1 MQWDAHYTVSRSLTI
16 EIGAGGGL
24 AARCSISRPAQELA
38 LDAVPVLVAFA
49 GGATPRAALDSL
61 RSEYDLEEDGFAA
74 VVERLA
80 EEAFLIPAPASGAAV
95 PLAAEGFASVVAHH
109 LMLRDTLRVQA
120 YERAISRHA
129 RGCSVVEIGCG
140 SGILSIFAARAG
152 ARRVV
157 AIEES
162 GIASLAAE
170 MFRANGCD
178 GVVELR
184 LANSRDVELDEPAD
198 LLVHEIL
205 GIDPFFENLLPC
217 MRDARERLLRPGG
230 RFLPCRLQVEIVGL
244 EIDERR
250 PAQLVAETRQLAALY
265 GVDLGPLARLLADLD
280 ARQLPRNMDYDPTDF
295 RHRPLS
301 RELTIFDIDF
311 GAGTLEDAGDARE
324 VRLPIREAGVLGGV
338 SVSFRAHLDEEIQLT
353 NSPFAPPT
361 HWGRDV
367 RGLSRRVPVAPG
379 DEVALR
385 LELRTERGRQKL
397 HVDLA

>member
-1 MQWDAHYTVSRSLTI
+1 MQWDTHYTVSRSLTI

-24 AARCSISRPAQELA
+24 AARSSVSRPAQELA
-38 LDAVPVLVAFA
+38 LDALPVLLAFA
-49 GGATPRAALDSL
+49 GGATPRAALEGL
-61 RSEYDLEEDGFAA
+61 RSDYDLEEDGFAA

-80 EEAFLIPAPASGAAV
+80 EEAFLLPAPGSGAAA
-95 PLAAEGFASVVAHH
+95 PLAAEGFASVLSHH
-109 LMLRDTLRVQA
+109 TMLRDTLRVQA
-120 YERAISRHA
+120 YERAISRHS
-129 RGCSVVEIGCG
+129 RGRSVVEIGCG

-162 GIASLAAE
+162 GIAGLAAE

-184 LANSRDVELDEPAD
+184 LANSRDVELAEPAD
-198 LLVHEIL
+198 LIIHEIL
-205 GIDPFFENLLPC
+205 GVDPFFENLLPC

-230 RFLPCRLQVEIVGL
+230 RFLPYRLQVEVVGL
-244 EIDERR
+244 ELDERR
-250 PAQLVAETRQLAALY
+250 PSQLAAEARQLEGLY
-265 GVDLGPLARLLADLD
+265 GVDLGPLARLLAALD
-280 ARQLPRNMDYDPTDF
+280 PQQIPRYLAESADF
-295 RHRPLS
+295 RQRPLS
-301 RELTIFDIDF
+301 GELTIFDIDF
-311 GAGTLEDAGDARE
+311 NTGPLADAGDARE

-338 SVSFRAHLDEEIQLT
+338 AVSFRAHLDEEIQLT
-353 NSPFAPPT
+353 NNPFAPLT